1 MKWLVGI
8 LLFLNIGLWAYFNQ
22 ALFMPQ
28 IPQVKQP
35 ELSPEKIR
43 ILKPEEVA
51 SLPKKTP
58 AEPEPA
64 VAPVPVVTACY
75 EWGVFSGASIANAQ
89 AAIANLS
96 LRAEIKEQTSKEAKR
111 FWVFRPP
118 LKSAEEAHAK
128 AEELAALGID
138 ELFVV
143 QEPKWRNA
151 ISFGVFE
158 DEQLATNLLRELKAK
173 GVKEVVKALRS
184 QSKSNASLRFDG
196 LTDAQ
201 VAELEKLKPDF
212 PQAELKKTSCS

>member
-1 MKWLVGI
+1 MKWLVGF
-8 LLFLNIGLWAYFNQ
+8 LLVLNIGLAAYFNQ
-22 ALFMPQ
+22 DRFIPQ

-35 ELSPEKIR
+35 EISPEKIR

-51 SLPKKTP
+51 LLPKKSAP
-58 AEPEPA
+58 APEP
-64 VAPVPVVTACY
+64 VPPTPVVVTACY

-89 AAIANLS
+89 AAIAKLA
-96 LRAEIKEQTSKEAKR
+96 LRAELKEQSSREAKR

-118 LKSAEEAHAK
+118 LKSTEEANAK

-158 DEQLATNLLRELKAK
+158 DEQLANNLLKELKAK

-184 QSKSNASLRFDG
+184 QSKSNASLHLDG

-201 VAELEKLKPDF
+201 VIELEKLKPDF
-212 PQAELKKTSCS
+212 PQAVLKKTSC